1 VVFKFIRSRFVTPL
15 SIAYP
20 WILRR
25 GSGRVREVEKR
36 GTSGGRRDPTERM
49 KSDFGGA

>member
-1 VVFKFIRSRFVTPL
+1 VVFKFIRSRFATPL

-25 GSGRVREVEKR
+25 GSGRVREVENE
-36 GTSGGRRDPTERM
+36 RDKWWEER
-49 KSDFGGA
+49 SDRENEE